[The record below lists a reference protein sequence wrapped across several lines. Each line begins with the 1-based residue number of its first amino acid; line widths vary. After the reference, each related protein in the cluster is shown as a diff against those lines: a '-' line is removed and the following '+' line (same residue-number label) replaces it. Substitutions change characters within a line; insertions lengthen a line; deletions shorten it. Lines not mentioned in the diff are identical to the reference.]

1 MPGKRTN
8 TSKRIIF
15 PHPPSPVQ
23 VSCKM
28 FKPVGSGERAPAT
41 TTHSPAIVIIHTI
54 PRNHIG
60 PAVRGKTLRTSWG
73 KAVTPG
79 APPHMSEPIQLRF
92 DGRRHSIAI
101 HMYDV
106 SVADELRFW
115 DPCKD
120 GFHGGLQIVT
130 LHKYTLCKV
139 EEEWGDQNWTKL
151 NGRKCQEIING
162 QADNKGLVCDPP
174 PEDSG

>member
-1 MPGKRTN
+1 MQYFHNSYQTIETRWNN
-8 TSKRIIF
+8 TYRIFFIALRLVYWYTEDAREKNEYIKENNLSSSTF
-15 PHPPSPVQ
+15 PVQ

-54 PRNHIG
+54 PWNHIG

-106 SVADELRFW
+106 SVADELRF
-115 DPCKD
+115 
-120 GFHGGLQIVT
+120 
-130 LHKYTLCKV
+130 
-139 EEEWGDQNWTKL
+139 
-151 NGRKCQEIING
+151 
-162 QADNKGLVCDPP
+162 
-174 PEDSG
+174 